1 LTLDHLSDV
10 EKSLSNLSK
19 LHTVQE
25 LVCLSQMYL
34 SNSQV
39 RNGFYRIPFKATNF
53 ELKTKIF
60 FGGKEC
66 YKNKRLK
73 QPSQDAA

>member
-1 LTLDHLSDV
+1 
-10 EKSLSNLSK
+10 
-19 LHTVQE
+19 
-25 LVCLSQMYL
+25 MYL

-60 FGGKEC
+60 FGGKNAT
-66 YKNKRLK
+66 KIKGLSNPLKTRLN
-73 QPSQDAA
+73 

>member
-1 LTLDHLSDV
+1 
-10 EKSLSNLSK
+10 
-19 LHTVQE
+19 
-25 LVCLSQMYL
+25 MYL